1 MQRIPQ
7 VDYIELIN
15 KFKNEI
21 EKATRRYDYYYA
33 KVNEYDKASDD
44 ILHQLELGSRKEAS
58 KWTKELSEI
67 RKARRYAKDMV
78 TKLYP
83 IKQYFLSN
91 YNDMGKLSKLVG
103 DIRKEEASLKGRTYT
118 PKIIKNLTIG
128 EPK

>member
-1 MQRIPQ
+1 MHKVPQ

-15 KFKNEI
+15 KFKSEI

-33 KVNEYDKASDD
+33 KVNEYDRASDD

-58 KWTKELSEI
+58 KWTAKLSDI

-78 TKLYP
+78 SKLYP
-83 IKQYFLSN
+83 IKSYYMTNSN
-91 YNDMGKLSKLVG
+91 DFGKLTKLVG
-103 DIRKEEASLKGRTYT
+103 EIRKEETALSNRTYT
-118 PKIIKNLTIG
+118 PKVIKDLTIG